1 LCKLTASPAGM
12 LQRGL
17 RRTLEDLRK
26 PAKRIIWII
35 ICR

>member
-1 LCKLTASPAGM
+1 LYKLTASPAGM

-17 RRTLEDLRK
+17 RRTLKDL
-26 PAKRIIWII
+26 PQHAKRIIGI

>member
-1 LCKLTASPAGM
+1 LYKLTASPAGM

-17 RRTLEDLRK
+17 RRTLEDLRQH
-26 PAKRIIWII
+26 AKRIIGI